1 MIRQFASA
9 LAGALCLGALP
20 AAAVEDLTASYDVKL
35 VCAGIDSGAVGK
47 QKVETTLDIV
57 DLGGGQILFDMG
69 AYPSGEGYV
78 IAQTA
83 KPDLGV
89 ASLQR
94 ELRVSRSRLYR
105 LFEPYGGVKRYIQR
119 RRLLDTHAALADP
132 NDRRR
137 ILDIAEER
145 FFSDAAE
152 FSRAFKREFGYRPSD
167 ARSSLQSLP
176 FRQQLTGETLA
187 DVLHSLG

>member
-20 AAAVEDLTASYDVKL
+20 AAAVEDLTGSYDVKL

-89 ASLQR
+89 ASGMTCDFDTEDRNGFL
-94 ELRVSRSRLYR
+94 LRVDVKTKAGSDKVALKGIVVI
-105 LFEPYGGVKRYIQR
+105 FEEPE
-119 RRLLDTHAALADP
+119 
-132 NDRRR
+132 
-137 ILDIAEER
+137 AESAVCKLKATR
-145 FFSDAAE
+145 TS
-152 FSRAFKREFGYRPSD
+152 
-167 ARSSLQSLP
+167 
-176 FRQQLTGETLA
+176 TLA
-187 DVLHSLG
+187 TKLDSCQIL